1 MEDELEIIVTKRGK
15 HMKIAEGLIERKEIV
30 KKINRLNEEITANLY
45 TEEDAKPDK
54 ENFIQS
60 RMGTIIGLS
69 AQLSE
74 LNLKI
79 SNANAAN
86 LSLELNDLKT
96 LDSLISFHQKWR
108 KSLLSSGVEF
118 MYGSR
123 SEKTYTKNFDI
134 DTMNSLLEDLDTKRR
149 VIDKLLQRRNWEIE
163 I

>member
-45 TEEDAKPDK
+45 TEEDAIPNG
-54 ENFIQS
+54 NFIQS
-60 RMGTIIGLS
+60 RMDTIIELS
-69 AQLSE
+69 TQLSE

-134 DTMNSLLEDLDTKRR
+134 DIMNSLLEDLEAKRR